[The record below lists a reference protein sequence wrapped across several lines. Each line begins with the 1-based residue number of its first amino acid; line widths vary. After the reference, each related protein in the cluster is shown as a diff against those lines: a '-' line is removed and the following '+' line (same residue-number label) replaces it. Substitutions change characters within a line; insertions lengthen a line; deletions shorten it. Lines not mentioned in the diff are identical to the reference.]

1 MFILRRGQILR
12 FFDQAEQFLEGIALE
27 GVFSFEQF
35 EEGDAECPDVDES
48 AVDGAGFLGGDEE
61 FGGCIAFGADEL
73 ARESDF
79 AVGGSLS

>member
-48 AVDGAGFLGGDEE
+48 APYAG
-61 FGGCIAFGADEL
+61 
-73 ARESDF
+73 
-79 AVGGSLS
+79 